1 MTKAIELLVG
11 DNPFHGISH
20 LSQERARQRSSLEDD
35 KSIQRATRIV
45 ELGLENSAVGF
56 MFTVSDVTLSIIKN
70 LQNCCRNKTVEL
82 YAIVPY
88 AYEYVRKATQV
99 GGVAGLAKSL
109 GKEIILSSNAK
120 VVALN
125 FLGLL
130 RFDLSAFLK
139 TYVSYELSRIKSVT
153 NENLHLK
160 TIMLHELLTDMALA
174 LDMKDVFESYIRFME
189 KRGVKQG
196 FETRNFPYLVN
207 KFSDWGFDFNEL
219 TLTASFNKVGFQM
232 NPSKIECEEA
242 LKRAAN
248 AEVIAMS
255 VLAAGYIKP
264 ADAVG
269 YFADLKGISGIV
281 VGASKER
288 QAIETFKLFREYLDK
303 KFELVV

>member
-1 MTKAIELLVG
+1 M
-11 DNPFHGISH
+11 F
-20 LSQERARQRSSLEDD
+20 LSLTFALW
-35 KSIQRATRIV
+35 
-45 ELGLENSAVGF
+45 
-56 MFTVSDVTLSIIKN
+56 
-70 LQNCCRNKTVEL
+70 RN
-82 YAIVPY
+82 
-88 AYEYVRKATQV
+88 
-99 GGVAGLAKSL
+99 
-109 GKEIILSSNAK
+109 
-120 VVALN
+120 VV
-125 FLGLL
+125 L
-130 RFDLSAFLK
+130 RP
-139 TYVSYELSRIKSVT
+139 
-153 NENLHLK
+153 
-160 TIMLHELLTDMALA
+160 
-174 LDMKDVFESYIRFME
+174 
-189 KRGVKQG
+189 G

>member
-189 KRGVKQG
+189 KRGVKTG
-196 FETRNFPYLVN
+196 V
-207 KFSDWGFDFNEL
+207 
-219 TLTASFNKVGFQM
+219 
-232 NPSKIECEEA
+232 
-242 LKRAAN
+242 
-248 AEVIAMS
+248 
-255 VLAAGYIKP
+255 
-264 ADAVG
+264 
-269 YFADLKGISGIV
+269 
-281 VGASKER
+281 
-288 QAIETFKLFREYLDK
+288 
-303 KFELVV
+303 